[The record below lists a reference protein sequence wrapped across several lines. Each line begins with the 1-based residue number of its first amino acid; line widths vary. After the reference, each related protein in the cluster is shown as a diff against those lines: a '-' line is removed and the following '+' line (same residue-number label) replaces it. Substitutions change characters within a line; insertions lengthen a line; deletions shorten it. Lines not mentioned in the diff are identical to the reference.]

1 MLLIIETWRL
11 MLRLFLS
18 PVNPILIIQRNDGLV
33 VYFWNLMIFFIILLL
48 IIGHFINV
56 MSGLTLTKNKE
67 LSIAASLVIGL
78 LSVLELKINNIKYY
92 FEEDVYL

>member
-1 MLLIIETWRL
+1 M
-11 MLRLFLS
+11 
-18 PVNPILIIQRNDGLV
+18 N
-33 VYFWNLMIFFIILLL
+33 
-48 IIGHFINV
+48 FINV

>member
-48 IIGHFINV
+48 IIGQRDEFYQRNV
-56 MSGLTLTKNKE
+56 RAN
-67 LSIAASLVIGL
+67 V
-78 LSVLELKINNIKYY
+78 N
-92 FEEDVYL
+92 